1 MDKTLSLKE
10 QLYNEIEQIP
20 EPLLSQLLDFAL
32 FIRNRHTE
40 DNLFEEEKISIT
52 AYRSAFDAGD
62 YLTLEE
68 YEAALSFFN

>member
-40 DNLFEEEKISIT
+40 DNLFEQEKISIT
-52 AYRSAFDAGD
+52 ASRSAFDAGD

-68 YEAALSFFN
+68 YEAVLSFFN